1 MKDVL
6 FAFVI
11 LHYNEPNVTEKSI
24 ESVLEYTKNYR
35 VEIVI
40 VDNCSPDGSGAY
52 LENKYADNKQIHVL
66 HAEKNLG
73 FAKGNNLGYAYAK
86 NVLHAEYMCVM
97 NNDVLLLQSD
107 FIERIVQEYEISGCG
122 IIGPHITLLNGY
134 TNYMYLK
141 IHSRSYLE
149 NELQLSRR
157 MYRYYTSKLFPI
169 RNVINRILDKI
180 LPALKFHKPS
190 NKETFDEKIQMVIA
204 SKQRQKNIVLHGCCI
219 VLTPA
224 YIAKFSDAFDNRTF
238 MFREE
243 ELLYLRCRKNHVE
256 TVYEPSIDIL
266 HLEDMSTNATFKKNC
281 RREAFK
287 NKCQI
292 DSLQILL
299 EELR

>member
-141 IHSRSYLE
+141 TAHNYEFYQFHSVAYYLYFE
-149 NELQLSRR
+149 
-157 MYRYYTSKLFPI
+157 
-169 RNVINRILDKI
+169 
-180 LPALKFHKPS
+180 
-190 NKETFDEKIQMVIA
+190 
-204 SKQRQKNIVLHGCCI
+204 VLYL
-219 VLTPA
+219 V
-224 YIAKFSDAFDNRTF
+224 S
-238 MFREE
+238 
-243 ELLYLRCRKNHVE
+243 LLYIKVVPN
-256 TVYEPSIDIL
+256 P
-266 HLEDMSTNATFKKNC
+266 
-281 RREAFK
+281 
-287 NKCQI
+287 KC
-292 DSLQILL
+292 D
-299 EELR
+299 

>member
-1 MKDVL
+1 M
-6 FAFVI
+6 
-11 LHYNEPNVTEKSI
+11 
-24 ESVLEYTKNYR
+24 
-35 VEIVI
+35 
-40 VDNCSPDGSGAY
+40 
-52 LENKYADNKQIHVL
+52 
-66 HAEKNLG
+66 
-73 FAKGNNLGYAYAK
+73 
-86 NVLHAEYMCVM
+86 
-97 NNDVLLLQSD
+97 
-107 FIERIVQEYEISGCG
+107 
-122 IIGPHITLLNGY
+122 
-134 TNYMYLK
+134 
-141 IHSRSYLE
+141 
-149 NELQLSRR
+149 
-157 MYRYYTSKLFPI
+157 
-169 RNVINRILDKI
+169 INRILDKI